1 TERENLREFLRLLA
15 EGKVQVEP
23 LITHRYPIDRA
34 AEAYELLASPE
45 GGKVIGALIEYPH
58 QNQVV
63 RRVPASKPAAPK
75 PAKVKLG
82 VIGAGNFATGTLIPI
97 LQGIAD
103 VELVGVCTARGY
115 TAKGVA
121 DKFGFQF
128 AASDPSEIF
137 DHPDIN
143 ALLIATRH
151 DTHAPYA
158 IRAMQT
164 GKPAFLEKPLA
175 ISFEQ
180 LEQVEQVWRETG
192 GRVLVG
198 YNRRFSPFVRQ
209 IAQHFKNRTE
219 PLSMLYR
226 VNAGPLE
233 HGHWMRG
240 TPEGGSRIVGEGC
253 HFIDVMMF
261 LANALPKRVCAAH
274 LRSHEPDTA
283 QLVIEFE
290 DGSIGVLYYLTTG
303 DPSVPKE
310 YLEVHG
316 AGRSAILRDFRELE
330 LIAGGK
336 KSVHKSMGQ
345 DKGHKN
351 ELQAFVDAVK
361 SGSEM
366 PIPMEWAIANTRITL
381 EAIGS
386 DEPVGK
392 TAR

>member
-1 TERENLREFLRLLA
+1 
-15 EGKVQVEP
+15 
-23 LITHRYPIDRA
+23 
-34 AEAYELLASPE
+34 
-45 GGKVIGALIEYPH
+45 
-58 QNQVV
+58 
-63 RRVPASKPAAPK
+63 
-75 PAKVKLG
+75 
-82 VIGAGNFATGTLIPI
+82 
-97 LQGIAD
+97 
-103 VELVGVCTARGY
+103 
-115 TAKGVA
+115 
-121 DKFGFQF
+121 
-128 AASDPSEIF
+128 
-137 DHPDIN
+137 
-143 ALLIATRH
+143 
-151 DTHAPYA
+151 A
-158 IRAMQT
+158 IRAMQA

-175 ISFEQ
+175 ITFEQ
-180 LEQVEQVWRETG
+180 LAEVERVYQETG

-198 YNRRFSPFVRQ
+198 YNRRFSPFIRQ
-209 IAQHFKNRTE
+209 IAEHFKNRTE

-233 HGHWMRG
+233 QGHWMRS

-261 LANALPKRVCAAH
+261 LANAMPKRVCAAH
-274 LRSHEPDTA
+274 LRSYEPDTA

-330 LIAGGK
+330 LIAGSK

-361 SGSEM
+361 SGGAM
-366 PIPMEWAIANTRITL
+366 PIPLEWAIANTKITL
-381 EAIGS
+381 EAAGVS
-386 DEPVGK
+386 NQP
-392 TAR
+392 